1 MFQKDGPWAG
11 LKANPSKRKGAVAK
25 VKGRPSGRRRPR
37 KRVSLPDWL
46 QHADAQTIAEWIVEE
61 NMVRRINDSMLIEA
75 GIGAGKRKRIW
86 DLLAD

>member
-1 MFQKDGPWAG
+1 
-11 LKANPSKRKGAVAK
+11 
-25 VKGRPSGRRRPR
+25 
-37 KRVSLPDWL
+37 VSLPDWL